1 MEMLRRKENAD
12 IAARNAA
19 QNKQEQLFDM
29 KRNVQE
35 QMIDRERLREQAYQE
50 YASERSQ
57 VDSIINR
64 MIDEDHEMMRITKMK
79 QEQSKQDMIL
89 SVNEKKALLKR
100 QKELEE
106 YEEALVRR
114 YAQQQGQRA
123 EEIQAMK
130 EMAEAQRDAIFRK
143 LAAEEAARRAESE
156 YVEGLRNNL
165 QVEEMEEKYRDQE
178 RNEADKRLRQKQELQ
193 AAKDYQIKL
202 KAERLAEE
210 KSMEEEFK
218 IKMAEKFAEDERLE
232 QMNQQKRRM
241 RELAHKKEI
250 ERLWQE
256 KLAVYREQREQEWE
270 EKRIK
275 EQEES
280 IARSV
285 IARQKEDLLK
295 QHANI
300 LS

>member
-1 MEMLRRKENAD
+1 MDMLRRKENAD

-202 KAERLAEE
+202 KAERLA
-210 KSMEEEFK
+210 
-218 IKMAEKFAEDERLE
+218 
-232 QMNQQKRRM
+232 
-241 RELAHKKEI
+241 
-250 ERLWQE
+250 
-256 KLAVYREQREQEWE
+256 
-270 EKRIK
+270 
-275 EQEES
+275 
-280 IARSV
+280 
-285 IARQKEDLLK
+285 
-295 QHANI
+295 
-300 LS
+300 